1 MAIGF
6 DIVIPDT
13 LLKKITDA
21 DDKLQA
27 LAITAEDTQ
36 KRVNSAFKAMV
47 DGDLNDF
54 IKKLEQVNKEVS
66 KLGDAKLQIDS
77 TNTTKN
83 IDDINKLVAALEKL
97 LTIQKKAPNGK
108 ESRNNII
115 YNIGE
120 QAEQSIDK
128 INKLINSID
137 KIQFGGQTYTNS
149 ALTKV
154 NSEID
159 SAVEKLT
166 ELQKRINFYA
176 KGEGQ
181 KSIAYVDIK
190 SMNEEAKIL
199 MNQID
204 LLQRKRESII
214 ANANLRLRV
223 DEQRRIRDNAWFEME
238 EEKRQRERENAKQAS
253 DRARE
258 SSKEYERT
266 YNDAIKAYSEM
277 FDVLEAKQLKVY
289 ENLFIEAEKREKQET
304 KRIDEQIKEYD
315 NIIQKLKELYE
326 IKNKADQVKGDFN
339 YSYALSINAAQV
351 SDDTLKQI
359 QELNRRRFELENEL
373 LDKLDDVKA
382 KHREKNFNEELKFEE
397 KANAEA
403 EKKRKKRIADE
414 SKQRKKDY
422 ERIMATGD
430 TYDHTLRVSNRAKTL
445 NQELLAVK
453 ALERERGK
461 LKKTDAD
468 YEQKLNELNKRILEH
483 NASIDKA
490 RAGAKKLRNAHSNLM
505 NISEQLTRRLA
516 LVFSV
521 SQVTGYVKKLASVRG
536 EFELQQKALAAIIQN
551 KDKANEIFDKVTKL
565 AVQSPFQLKELV
577 TYTKQLAAYKIE
589 TGKLYDNVK
598 MLADISSGVGVDM
611 SRLVLAYG
619 QVASAN
625 YLRGTELRQF
635 SEAGINVLG
644 GLADYFTELYGRV
657 VGVGEVFDMV
667 SRRMVSFADVE
678 EVLRK
683 MTEAGGEFYNMQ
695 AIQAQTLRGQI
706 SNLKDSIEIMLN
718 EIGKS
723 QEGKLKSGVALVRD
737 LVENWRAFA
746 FVLQNVGFTLAI
758 KGIVD
763 LSKGFKVAKDDLGSF
778 IEEAK
783 GLPKVAASIKNL
795 FFDIQKAIVAH
806 PYIALAAAI
815 AVVGKALW
823 DWNKAVEA
831 QNKVYK
837 ENSVAISNE
846 IDRLNKI
853 SDKYR
858 KYSAEIITAE
868 AAMQKAKD
876 ENNQEEYNKALEESN
891 TLQKEQLR
899 ILEQLKKE
907 YPDIYNNLNSEKV
920 SWQELTAEI
929 EKANEA
935 KLTQLALNQGK
946 KGSFW
951 GGDSEGE
958 NINDVQDLLNEY
970 YKLLQD
976 AQGELATVNSN
987 LKLNFY
993 EGIIDETQLQKAKG
1007 LLDELN
1013 NSIANGEDIL
1023 IIKQKEKAFREYTE
1037 SIGLE
1042 YDNLHGAIK
1051 DAYRKW
1057 YVDIKNIA
1065 GRFTDLEDN
1074 WENNI
1079 GTYKVAWIEA
1089 WKELGEVDT
1098 STEAGKQVAKK
1109 YIDSMIGQ
1117 LESEDKNVQNRFKN
1131 WLERVLHT
1139 DFDFKITEENIDN
1152 KTRKVAWLEAVED
1165 ELNAAKA
1172 KIPKLTDEVTKE
1184 ILQKTEGTDLDI
1196 GEGFQFMLPDVK
1208 DADSKLL
1215 DYNEY
1220 IKQFKQQ
1227 WEKIKSLQDKAN
1239 TKGQALFSKEA
1250 VSDIN
1255 ITAKAYEDAA
1265 RALGILDSKT
1275 KNADEKYSEQIRVL
1289 KELHKSYIDL
1299 NDIFDETASKQ
1310 GAIEKFGNAFKEAF
1324 NVNIDTFWEGLK
1336 DDKGLQLDFT
1346 TEEGI
1351 VAAFDKLIRSIPDQ
1365 KKRVQAELAK
1375 AEFIMEYRIQAKKDA
1390 DQQLKDEVQKF
1401 FDNYEMKVE
1410 LDKLGIS
1417 GDFANALFGI
1427 ESMDLDKLRENL
1439 TSKEDKF
1446 IGRGMEKEYKAF
1458 QDKLTE
1464 IEVKARQERMKGYL
1478 EYTRT
1483 TISQRAQ
1490 LELKA
1495 MRDLADARK
1504 DIQDKEVLSQVES
1517 GIQKKLSED
1526 LDKLNWEAF
1535 KSSDVFV
1542 KIFNDLDNVSQD
1554 ALESMI
1560 KQLNDYKDEW
1570 KNLPIQEMKEVATQ
1584 LEKME
1589 KALAMKKA
1597 GDSPFSYASIRTFG
1611 QQAKSREEVSNAQKE
1626 LLKADKLLLKYK
1638 SQEESLQ
1645 TINQLVNEKK
1655 DATQAI
1661 EEYNAKYGTNLETQW
1676 ADQQNILNMT
1686 KEQTDELQKLAKK
1699 ETERKK
1705 NAQGIVDANEAYLFA
1720 LQKQHQYLG
1729 DTLQMANDLYGA
1741 FESVLAVCDEWGAE
1755 LDESVAIFAQAGMDM
1770 TNTVIQ
1776 TIQLQIQLNIAAQEA
1791 TGLGVAMN
1799 TAMSVIG
1806 WIVMAVQLLTTALSA
1821 IAKAHDNSLQ
1831 KQIERDAEAV
1841 ELLQKRFEKLEDA
1854 IDNAMSFGQ
1863 YQKEFDEAKRN
1874 LDEQIRLTKDM
1885 IALEEDKKKT
1895 DKDAI
1900 KGYKDEIEDYNEQL
1914 KEMEEKRYEDMGGFG
1929 SDEAYKDAAESFIDA
1944 WLSAYKETGD
1954 GLEALQDQ
1962 WDEYFDNLVKKQMM
1976 MHISNKYI
1984 KGLLEQVDKAIGANG
1999 IVTSDEMANLK
2010 AMAEQSSIEL
2020 NAIMKQFADAL
2031 GIEGLTDGTK
2041 LEGLSESIQ
2050 GVTEVTAQALEAILN
2065 SMRFY
2070 VIDNNT
2076 QQKRL
2081 VEIMES
2087 WETPTSP
2094 ILAELKAQTSYLSSI
2109 ESLFNS
2115 VVDRNGSPAVRVR

>member
-83 IDDINKLVAALEKL
+83 IDDINKLVAALDKL
-97 LTIQKKAPNGK
+97 STTQKKTSQGKNNSNSIIPIPKADEWNNLQKSIQQSEKRVQELTRSTREYEATLKRIQSGKGGVLSTQDQKQYAANKAEIDELNKSIALQRQKQQEIVNQNKAIQEQIKLRESLKKYHLDQKSLPNQRSDNELKAMREYYK
-108 ESRNNII
+108 ELEKTSAKKQKEWDKQLQTYTKKKEQEAKAAEKAEERKRKAEEKTRIAEEKKLKKTQLPDII
-115 YNIGE
+115 KPSNATIGYNPKSVNQLIT
-120 QAEQSIDK
+120 A
-128 INKLINSID
+128 INKLKKAQNDLDITDRDYLAVKKAMN
-137 KIQFGGQTYTNS
+137 Y
-149 ALTKV
+149 
-154 NSEID
+154 EI
-159 SAVEKLT
+159 EKH
-166 ELQKRINFYA
+166 K
-176 KGEGQ
+176 K
-181 KSIAYVDIK
+181 
-190 SMNEEAKIL
+190 
-199 MNQID
+199 
-204 LLQRKRESII
+204 
-214 ANANLRLRV
+214 
-223 DEQRRIRDNAWFEME
+223 
-238 EEKRQRERENAKQAS
+238 
-253 DRARE
+253 
-258 SSKEYERT
+258 
-266 YNDAIKAYSEM
+266 
-277 FDVLEAKQLKVY
+277 
-289 ENLFIEAEKREKQET
+289 
-304 KRIDEQIKEYD
+304 
-315 NIIQKLKELYE
+315 KLKELGINIDN
-326 IKNKADQVKGDFN
+326 IK
-339 YSYALSINAAQV
+339 
-351 SDDTLKQI
+351 
-359 QELNRRRFELENEL
+359 
-373 LDKLDDVKA
+373 
-382 KHREKNFNEELKFEE
+382 
-397 KANAEA
+397 
-403 EKKRKKRIADE
+403 
-414 SKQRKKDY
+414 
-422 ERIMATGD
+422 
-430 TYDHTLRVSNRAKTL
+430 
-445 NQELLAVK
+445 
-453 ALERERGK
+453 
-461 LKKTDAD
+461 
-468 YEQKLNELNKRILEH
+468 QK
-483 NASIDKA
+483 S
-490 RAGAKKLRNAHSNLM
+490 SNLM

-536 EFELQQKALAAIIQN
+536 EFELQQKALASIIQN

-644 GLADYFTELYGRV
+644 GLADYFTELKGRAI
-657 VGVGEVFDMV
+657 GVAEVFDMV
-667 SRRMVSFADVE
+667 SKRMVKFSDVE
-678 EVLRK
+678 EVLRR
-683 MTEAGGEFYNMQ
+683 MTEEGGEFYNMQ

-706 SNLKDSIEIMLN
+706 SNLKDSIDIMLN

-723 QEGKLKSGVALVRD
+723 HEGTLKGSVALVKD
-737 LVENWRAFA
+737 LVENWRVFA
-746 FVLQNVGFTLAI
+746 SVLQDVSFALVI
-758 KGIVD
+758 KGAFD
-763 LSKGFKVAKDDLGSF
+763 LHKGFKIAKDDLGSF

-783 GLPKVAASIKNL
+783 GLPKVAASIKKM
-795 FFDIQKAIVAH
+795 FFDIKNAIVAH
-806 PYIALAAAI
+806 PYIAAAI
-815 AVVGKALW
+815 AIGVVARSLYDYNKRIEEVNKQYIDAMVVHSNAIDKVQELGEKYNEYANIIRQSEETMANERNKSKIKTDEYLEAQKVLNLAQKEQKDILSQLKNEYPELYANLNAEKTTTEELAVAIEKYNNAKRMQMQINYLSQGGWFKDDLKKNITDAEEALTEYDIQVNNVSGSLLAFRARLELQANSMNSTDYERVISAFNELQKAAKKGVVENEEWTNSYKKFENILQETGLAVQVFNAELGTYELIDSKHLGLDDVTKEIENATNEW
-823 DWNKAVEA
+823 YGLFGDVTSTLKSLFDGNFKKLTSTFQNEWNKLGVTVGDEA
-831 QNKVYK
+831 GQKAAYEFFSAATKEMNIQHPLLMKKIKKWFEENVFGFEFEPPKSSKDSDMPKLEWVQRVYDDLENIKRKMPEDIAYLQTLMGDVTFDIALPKNQENYEEYYK
-837 ENSVAISNE
+837 EVE
-846 IDRLNKI
+846 RWVNKI
-853 SDKYR
+853 R
-858 KYSAEIITAE
+858 EV
-868 AAMQKAKD
+868 
-876 ENNQEEYNKALEESN
+876 YNKALNDTDKLINPKETENLKNALSFAEEYLK
-891 TLQKEQLR
+891 TLGGGKQ
-899 ILEQLKKE
+899 KKE
-907 YPDIYNNLNSEKV
+907 E
-920 SWQELTAEI
+920 
-929 EKANEA
+929 
-935 KLTQLALNQGK
+935 
-946 KGSFW
+946 
-951 GGDSEGE
+951 DS
-958 NINDVQDLLNEY
+958 
-970 YKLLQD
+970 
-976 AQGELATVNSN
+976 T
-987 LKLNFY
+987 
-993 EGIIDETQLQKAKG
+993 
-1007 LLDELN
+1007 
-1013 NSIANGEDIL
+1013 
-1023 IIKQKEKAFREYTE
+1023 
-1037 SIGLE
+1037 
-1042 YDNLHGAIK
+1042 
-1051 DAYRKW
+1051 
-1057 YVDIKNIA
+1057 
-1065 GRFTDLEDN
+1065 
-1074 WENNI
+1074 
-1079 GTYKVAWIEA
+1079 
-1089 WKELGEVDT
+1089 
-1098 STEAGKQVAKK
+1098 
-1109 YIDSMIGQ
+1109 
-1117 LESEDKNVQNRFKN
+1117 
-1131 WLERVLHT
+1131 
-1139 DFDFKITEENIDN
+1139 
-1152 KTRKVAWLEAVED
+1152 
-1165 ELNAAKA
+1165 
-1172 KIPKLTDEVTKE
+1172 
-1184 ILQKTEGTDLDI
+1184 
-1196 GEGFQFMLPDVK
+1196 
-1208 DADSKLL
+1208 
-1215 DYNEY
+1215 
-1220 IKQFKQQ
+1220 
-1227 WEKIKSLQDKAN
+1227 
-1239 TKGQALFSKEA
+1239 
-1250 VSDIN
+1250 
-1255 ITAKAYEDAA
+1255 
-1265 RALGILDSKT
+1265 
-1275 KNADEKYSEQIRVL
+1275 EKYSEQIRVL

-1299 NDIFDETASKQ
+1299 NDIFDETTSKK
-1310 GAIEKFGNAFKEAF
+1310 GAVEKFSNAFKEAF
-1324 NVNIDTFWEGLK
+1324 NVDIDTFWEGLK

-1676 ADQQNILNMT
+1676 ADQQDILNMT

-1999 IVTSDEMANLK
+1999 IVTGDEMANLK